1 MVDRIHQNASG
12 FSPARSRARLAA
24 VLSNA
29 GSLIRV
35 EDVTTILAMDR
46 KNAAK
51 TLARWYA
58 QRWLQRVGPGL
69 YAAIPLDARA
79 TGQVLEDPWILVP
92 SLFDAA
98 YIGGWTAAEHWDL
111 TEQIF
116 RDILVF
122 TTKNVRARRRDVH
135 GITFVLR
142 RIQPDALFGTRTIW
156 RGQIKV
162 QVSDIHR
169 TIIDM
174 LADPAVGGGI
184 RHVADCF
191 AAYFK
196 LKEANPETLIQYAE
210 KLGNGAVFKRMGF
223 LTDTI
228 PDQKELAEACRKRLT
243 QGNAKLDPGL
253 DCPRLVRAW
262 RLWIPKTWMGARVSA
277 KGRQS

>member
-1 MVDRIHQNASG
+1 MVDQIYQPILKG
-12 FSPARSRARLAA
+12 TRARFTA
-24 VLSNA
+24 VVSQT
-29 GSLIRV
+29 GGVIRV
-35 EDVTTILAMDR
+35 EDVMAILAMDR
-46 KNAAK
+46 KRAAK

-58 QRWLQRVGPGL
+58 QRRLQRVGHGL

-92 SLFDAA
+92 SLFEGA

-111 TEQIF
+111 TEQLF
-116 RDILVF
+116 RDIFVF
-122 TTKNVRARRRDVH
+122 TTKAIRARKRDVH

-142 RIQPDALFGTRTIW
+142 HIEPKALFGTRSIW

-162 QVSDIHR
+162 QVSDVHR

-174 LADPAVGGGI
+174 LADPSAGGGI
-184 RHVADCF
+184 RHVADCLT
-191 AAYFK
+191 AYFQHK
-196 LKEANPETLIQYAE
+196 DANPDTLIQYAD

-223 LTDTI
+223 LAETI
-228 PDQKELAEACRKRLT
+228 PIPGQEALIEACRKRLT

-262 RLWIPKTWMGARVSA
+262 RLWIPKTWIGARRAA
-277 KGRQS
+277 KEKKS

>member
-1 MVDRIHQNASG
+1 M
-12 FSPARSRARLAA
+12 
-24 VLSNA
+24 
-29 GSLIRV
+29 
-35 EDVTTILAMDR
+35 
-46 KNAAK
+46 
-51 TLARWYA
+51 ARWYA
-58 QRWLQRVGPGL
+58 QKRLQRVGHGL
-69 YAAIPLDARA
+69 YTAIPLDARA

-111 TEQIF
+111 TEQLF

-122 TTKNVRARRRDVH
+122 TTKAVRVRKRNVH
-135 GITFVLR
+135 GITFLLR
-142 RIQPDALFGTRTIW
+142 HIQPDALFGTRNIW

-162 QVSDIHR
+162 QVSDVHR

-174 LADPAVGGGI
+174 LADPSVGGGI

-191 AAYFK
+191 AAYFQHK
-196 LKEANPETLIQYAE
+196 DANPETLIQYAE

-223 LTDTI
+223 LAETI
-228 PDQKELAEACRKRLT
+228 PDQTVLIDACSKRLT

-262 RLWIPKTWMGARVSA
+262 RLWIPQTWVGVRLSA